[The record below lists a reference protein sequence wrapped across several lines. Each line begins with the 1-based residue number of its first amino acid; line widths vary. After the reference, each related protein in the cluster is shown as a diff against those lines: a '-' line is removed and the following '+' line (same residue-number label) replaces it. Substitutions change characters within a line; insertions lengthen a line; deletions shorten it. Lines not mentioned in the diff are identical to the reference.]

1 MRPNSSFTTLGNA
14 EILKQHKVAFL
25 CSRKCPANIVLKSYD
40 WAIEQ
45 REKGICVISGFHS
58 KIEKDVFHFLLKGT
72 QPIILTLARGM
83 RKRLEPEL
91 QEALDKNR
99 LLIIA
104 AFDETVKRVT
114 AETAFQ
120 RNRLMAELADE
131 IFIAYASKG
140 GSLERLIASVAGKR
154 IAFLEG

>member
-1 MRPNSSFTTLGNA
+1 
-14 EILKQHKVAFL
+14 
-25 CSRKCPANIVLKSYD
+25 
-40 WAIEQ
+40 
-45 REKGICVISGFHS
+45 
-58 KIEKDVFHFLLKGT
+58 
-72 QPIILTLARGM
+72 
-83 RKRLEPEL
+83 
-91 QEALDKNR
+91 

-114 AETAFQ
+114 AENAFQ

-140 GSLERLIASVAGKR
+140 GSLERLIDSVDGKR